1 MSLQHKSMDS
11 IVIIQMSNYN
21 DRYVNHH
28 GEGQEEKEEF
38 SFSSSYG
45 ADNFYGT
52 ANTAPPPVKKQ
63 QETYQEYESEYD
75 QDNYEHDGYIYA
87 EEEEEESK
95 LNFAFYSF
103 FIFTC
108 IQAIFAIQFA
118 HSTSLLADTIA
129 MFIDSFTYLVNLFA
143 VKYKRNLEEIRRSQ
157 SRVES

>member
-28 GEGQEEKEEF
+28 GEGQEEKEF

-52 ANTAPPPVKKQ
+52 ANTAPPRVKKRK
-63 QETYQEYESEYD
+63 EKYQEYESEYD
-75 QDNYEHDGYIYA
+75 QDNYEHVGYIYA

-129 MFIDSFTYLVNLFA
+129 IFIDSFTYLVNLFA